1 MKFDTLGFIESA
13 VRIPSV
19 SAKSEHAA
27 DVRKCAEFYNAQFL
41 KLGFE
46 SEIVPTKMHPIVFAR
61 RKARVRAKFGILCY
75 GHYDVQPAEPLE
87 KWHSEP
93 FIARV
98 EGGSVFGR
106 GVADNKGPFA
116 CMLAGVADFLEKNPD
131 APIDFGIVVEGEEEV
146 GSPSMPEFIARRA
159 AELSKYDFVM
169 LSDTSSFAERVV
181 VTAGLRGT
189 GSVDAIFRGANTDVH
204 SGMFGGVIYNP
215 LQAMAEVCASLHSP
229 DGLVNIPHFYDGI
242 GEIRDWEKREIQ
254 QSPFGEAQIKRLLGI
269 DSLYRQGDVP
279 PALAGRVLP
288 ALEFVGMG
296 GGYQGEGSKSVIP
309 AECFCKISIRTVPPQ
324 KTADMLELVKNA
336 IRERTPK
343 QIRVEF
349 VEYGAGGDGY
359 FIDRHGDFKG
369 QKGEKLA
376 KVFDAVEACAKR
388 AFGDR
393 PLFLREGASI
403 PLMADIKS
411 LTGLDCIML
420 GLFTPENN
428 IHAPDENFSI
438 QTIKKAAA
446 YYADFLETLC

>member
-27 DVRKCAEFYNAQFL
+27 DVCKCAEFYNAQFL

-169 LSDTSSFAERVV
+169 LSDNVF
-181 VTAGLRGT
+181 
-189 GSVDAIFRGANTDVH
+189 FFKH
-204 SGMFGGVIYNP
+204 
-215 LQAMAEVCASLHSP
+215 
-229 DGLVNIPHFYDGI
+229 
-242 GEIRDWEKREIQ
+242 
-254 QSPFGEAQIKRLLGI
+254 IKL
-269 DSLYRQGDVP
+269 
-279 PALAGRVLP
+279 
-288 ALEFVGMG
+288 
-296 GGYQGEGSKSVIP
+296 
-309 AECFCKISIRTVPPQ
+309 
-324 KTADMLELVKNA
+324 
-336 IRERTPK
+336 
-343 QIRVEF
+343 
-349 VEYGAGGDGY
+349 
-359 FIDRHGDFKG
+359 
-369 QKGEKLA
+369 
-376 KVFDAVEACAKR
+376 
-388 AFGDR
+388 
-393 PLFLREGASI
+393 
-403 PLMADIKS
+403 
-411 LTGLDCIML
+411 
-420 GLFTPENN
+420 
-428 IHAPDENFSI
+428 
-438 QTIKKAAA
+438 
-446 YYADFLETLC
+446 